1 MTKGTSSKGKHS
13 KGKVHIACRRC
24 GRISYHATRKICSSC
39 GFGATSTIRNYK
51 WMKPG
56 KK

>member
-24 GRISYHATRKICSSC
+24 GRRSYHASRTICSSC
-39 GFGATSTIRNYK
+39 GFGATSTMRSYK